1 MSRDHYIAQTYL
13 NRFVGKNGFLQ
24 AYRKSDGNTFPC
36 RPYAIC
42 HEWDGDMIPDFMVQ
56 PDYLGQYRAMFEQ
69 NWGLAVDAIE
79 AQACP
84 DDVKLAIAGY
94 WGNLLVCTPAWKRV
108 GVSIYYRQMMDFLN
122 AHRDLKNRIG
132 KPDKI
137 INEALA
143 AIDAGK
149 VKLEIDPNYIHAVSA
164 SQMLEHA
171 IRLYNSDWII
181 VANDTDID
189 FLTSDNPSA
198 IEDPG
203 QFRGGVG
210 GLTRYLPI
218 TPRLCIV
225 CEPMHPEIMRGKF
238 ELTDPP
244 KGRVRF
250 ATTSKDHIKEINR
263 VIVKCAEDLVL
274 SSEKLAS
281 VEALAKKYAKFRMV
295 SDFYKMRL
303 PDGHLG
309 ISHTRVREAA

>member
-13 NRFVGKNGFLQ
+13 NRFVGKTGFIQ
-24 AYRKSDGNTFPC
+24 AYRKSDGKTFPC
-36 RPYAIC
+36 RPYDIC
-42 HEWDGDMIPDFMVQ
+42 HEWDGDIIPDFMEQ
-56 PDYLGQYRAMFEQ
+56 PDYLGEYRKMFEQ
-69 NWGLAVDAIE
+69 NWSVAVDAIE
-79 AQACP
+79 TQYCP

-108 GVSIYYRQMMDFLN
+108 GVSIYNHQTMEFLK

-132 KPDKI
+132 KPDTI

-143 AIDAGK
+143 AIEAGK
-149 VKLEIDPNYIHAVSA
+149 ITFETDPNYIHAVSA

-181 VANDTDID
+181 VANDSDID

-203 QFRGGVG
+203 RFRGGIG
-210 GLTRYLPI
+210 GLWRYLPLS
-218 TPRLCIV
+218 PRLCLV
-225 CEPMHPEIMRGKF
+225 CEPMHPEVMRGKF

-244 KGRVRF
+244 KGKVRF
-250 ATTSKDHIKEINR
+250 ATTSKERIKEMNR
-263 VIVKCAEDLVL
+263 TIVQCAENLVL
-274 SSEKLAS
+274 SSENLAS
-281 VEALAKKYAKFRMV
+281 VEALTKKYAKYRMV
-295 SDFYKMRL
+295 SDFYKMPL
-303 PDGHLG
+303 PNGHLG